1 MRSARQKL
9 IRFAATTAAL
19 PVLAFGLVACGTEE
33 TSPTDPTAE
42 ETTLTTAT
50 EPTAPDTETTATSPE
65 SPRDT
70 ATTTARTTE
79 DSDEGDEGVREVAE
93 EFEGLVPASVFEQLD
108 TCNPSV
114 LEDSWQCNGAEIGQ
128 FQFSTGSA
136 KALSATQALTGLRS
150 SRVVED
156 TGDRVVGW
164 STLGTTSVITV
175 VDNDQGQVMQQ
186 MVSSDREDPE
196 EIIYE
201 LGLAQRPA
209 GETTTPTT
217 NNESA

>member
-1 MRSARQKL
+1 MRSARQNL

-19 PVLAFGLVACGTEE
+19 PVLAIGLVACGTEE
-33 TSPTDPTAE
+33 TPPADPTTE
-42 ETTLTTAT
+42 ETTATTTTAT
-50 EPTAPDTETTATSPE
+50 EPTAPETGTTTTSPD
-65 SPRDT
+65 P
-70 ATTTARTTE
+70 TTTARTTE
-79 DSDEGDEGVREVAE
+79 DSEEVDEGVREVAE
-93 EFEGLVPASVFEQLD
+93 EFEGLVPDSVFEQLD

-114 LEDSWQCNGAEIGQ
+114 LDDSWQCSGAEIGQ

-136 KALSATQALTGLRS
+136 KALSATQTLTGLRS

-175 VDNDQGQVMQQ
+175 VDNDRGQVMQQ
-186 MVSSDREDPE
+186 MVSSEREDPE

-209 GETTTPTT
+209 AETSTPTT
-217 NNESA
+217 TAEAA